1 MPQVR
6 HDRARSLTVISWVLQ
21 ALGAAVFLLVGV
33 GKLLAWPDHVA
44 TFEQIGAGQ
53 WLRYAVGAAEV
64 VGGAM
69 LLVPRTA
76 GLAAL
81 GLAVVVAGAA
91 LTHVFVLMDSGWV
104 LPLVLTAAMA
114 AVAWIRRP
122 ESLALMGRG
131 TVL

>member
-1 MPQVR
+1 MTQ
-6 HDRARSLTVISWVLQ
+6 DGLARARSLTAASWVLQ
-21 ALGAAVFLLVGV
+21 AIGAAVFLLAGA

-44 TFEQIGAGQ
+44 TFDSIGAGQ

-81 GLAVVVAGAA
+81 GLAVIVAGAA
-91 LTHVFVLMDSGWV
+91 LTHVFILVDNGWV
-104 LPLVLTAAMA
+104 LPLALTVAMA
-114 AVAWIRRP
+114 VLAWIRRP
-122 ESLALMGRG
+122 ETLRLMGRG
-131 TVL
+131 AAL

>member
-1 MPQVR
+1 MAK
-6 HDRARSLTVISWVLQ
+6 DRPTRALSLTVTSWVLQ
-21 ALGAAVFLLVGV
+21 ALGAAVFLLVGT
-33 GKLLAWPDHVA
+33 GKLLAWHDHVA
-44 TFEQIGAGQ
+44 TFSAIGVGQ

-64 VGGAM
+64 VGGAI

-81 GLAVVVAGAA
+81 GLAVIVAAAA
-91 LTHVFVLMDSGWV
+91 LTHVFVLMDQGWI
-104 LPLVLTAAMA
+104 LPLALTAAMA

-122 ESLALMGRG
+122 ETARLIGRG